1 MIIKHA
7 DDHSADLE
15 TLQTLLDHPGADAIT
30 RTRITAEVRRIKA
43 GARGEAAAAYEIDRL
58 FGSSDKHAVIH
69 DLRIEVD
76 GQVAQIDH
84 LVINRFL
91 SAFLC
96 ETKNFA
102 EGLSC
107 NTHGEWVGFRNNR
120 PFGIASPLHQGA
132 RHCDILRIL
141 LQQGHP
147 WHPRRLGG
155 PIGVRMEHF
164 VLVSNTARITRPKA
178 GTVPDIDRVVKI
190 EGFGDR
196 REAYADRIG
205 TMEALAKI
213 VSSDTLSLFAE
224 GLAGCHVPAAP
235 DWHTKFGLSRSDPTL
250 TTIRRSSA
258 PGAPIELPTQDA
270 TDDPAA
276 KKKLICMTCGSTI
289 AFVVARFCWRN
300 AKRFGGH
307 MYCRDC
313 QAQI

>member
-7 DDHSADLE
+7 DDHGADLA
-15 TLQTLLDHPGADAIT
+15 TLETLLDHSSADVTT
-30 RTRITAEVRRIKA
+30 RTRITSEIRRIKA

-58 FGSSDKHAVIH
+58 FGSSDRHAVIH

-84 LVINRFL
+84 LIVNRFL

-107 NTHGEWVGFRNNR
+107 NAHGEWVGFRNSR
-120 PFGIASPLHQGA
+120 PFGVASPLHQGA
-132 RHCDILRIL
+132 RHRDVLGKL
-141 LQQGHP
+141 LEQDHS
-147 WHPRRLGG
+147 WRPRRLGG

-164 VLVSNTARITRPKA
+164 VLVSNTARITRPKSGA
-178 GTVPDIDRVVKI
+178 VPDIDRVVKI

-196 REAYADRIG
+196 RKAYADRIG
-205 TMEALAKI
+205 TMEALAKM
-213 VSSDTLSLFAE
+213 VSPDTLRLFAE
-224 GLAGCHVPAAP
+224 GLAGCHVPAVP
-235 DWHTKFGLSRSDPTL
+235 DWHAKFVLSRIDASPATVRQPPAL
-250 TTIRRSSA
+250 AA
-258 PGAPIELPTQDA
+258 PVEPPVQDD
-270 TDDPAA
+270 TDDQAA
-276 KKKLICMTCGSTI
+276 KKRLVCMTCGSAI

-307 MYCRDC
+307 AYCRDC
-313 QAQI
+313 QSQI